1 MPMDF
6 LGLKDKKMLVTGVAN
21 RKSIAWHVSR
31 ALEEAGADLFYSV
44 RDEGLRE
51 QLKGLVPSDRILVC
65 DVERKDQ
72 IDGLARVLS
81 EKTKSLHGLLHS
93 MAFARYAEGLKPF
106 HQVRR
111 EDFLQALDI
120 SCFSLI
126 ALSDA
131 LKELFDPDAS
141 VVTLSI
147 ARTDLASA
155 NYGYMGPIKAALESA
170 LVYLA
175 QSFSRFS
182 RVRFNAVKAGPLKT
196 SAAAGI
202 PGFVDTYLY
211 AEELTLRKRAL
222 ETREVAAA
230 AAFLLSP
237 ASSGI
242 NAQGIVVDAGMS
254 VNIFDE
260 EMVKKASGGDQ
271 SSP

>member
-1 MPMDF
+1 MDF
-6 LGLKDKKMLVTGVAN
+6 LGLKGKKVLVAGVAN
-21 RKSIAWHVSR
+21 RKSIAWHV
-31 ALEEAGADLFYSV
+31 AGILEEAGADLFYSV
-44 RDEGLRE
+44 RDAGVRD
-51 QLKGLVPSDRILVC
+51 QLTGMVPGDRILLC
-65 DVERKDQ
+65 DVERQDQ
-72 IDGLARVLS
+72 IDALARELAGRT
-81 EKTKSLHGLLHS
+81 ESLHGLLHS
-93 MAFARYAEGLKPF
+93 LAFASYAGGPVPF
-106 HQVRR
+106 HQVSR
-111 EDFLQALDI
+111 EDFLQAIDI

-126 ALSDA
+126 SLSNA
-131 LKELFDPDAS
+131 LKGLFDTDAS

-147 ARTDLASA
+147 ARTDVASSS
-155 NYGYMGPIKAALESA
+155 YGYMGPVKAALESA
-170 LVYLA
+170 VVYLA

-182 RVRFNAVKAGPLKT
+182 RVRFNAVKAGPVKT

-254 VNIFDE
+254 VNVFDE
-260 EMVKKASGGDQ
+260 EVVRRMSGSQ

>member
-1 MPMDF
+1 MDF
-6 LGLKDKKMLVTGVAN
+6 LGLKGKKMLVTGVAN
-21 RKSIAWHVSR
+21 RKSIAWHV
-31 ALEEAGADLFYSV
+31 AGVLEQAGADLFYSV
-44 RDEGLRE
+44 RDAGVRDQLTGLIPE
-51 QLKGLVPSDRILVC
+51 DRILLC
-65 DVERKDQ
+65 DVERQEQ
-72 IDGLARVLS
+72 IDGLAHELAERS
-81 EKTKSLHGLLHS
+81 EALHGMLHS
-93 MAFARYAEGLKPF
+93 LAFARYTGGQVPF
-106 HQVRR
+106 HQVSRK
-111 EDFLQALDI
+111 DFLQAVDI
-120 SCFSLI
+120 SCFSLVS
-126 ALSDA
+126 LCQA
-131 LKELFDPDAS
+131 LKGLFDTNAS

-147 ARTDLASA
+147 VRTDVASSS
-155 NYGYMGPIKAALESA
+155 YGYMGPVKAALESA

-182 RVRFNAVKAGPLKT
+182 RVRFNAVKAGPVKT

-254 VNIFDE
+254 VNVFDE
-260 EMVKKASGGDQ
+260 EMVRRVSGA
-271 SSP
+271 

>member
-1 MPMDF
+1 MDF
-6 LGLKDKKMLVTGVAN
+6 LGLKGKKVLVTGVAN
-21 RKSIAWHVSR
+21 RKSIAWHV
-31 ALEEAGADLFYSV
+31 AGVLEEAGADLFYSV
-44 RDEGLRE
+44 RDEALR
-51 QLKGLVPSDRILVC
+51 DRLADLISRDRLLVC
-65 DVERKDQ
+65 DVERQEQ
-72 IDGLARVLS
+72 IDGLAHELAGRAG
-81 EKTKSLHGLLHS
+81 TIHGLLHS
-93 MAFARYAEGLKPF
+93 VAFANYERGMVPF
-106 HQVRR
+106 NQVPR

-131 LKELFDPDAS
+131 LKDTFDADAS

-147 ARTDLASA
+147 ARTDVASGS
-155 NYGYMGPIKAALESA
+155 YGYMGPVKAALESA

-175 QSFSRFS
+175 HSFSRFS
-182 RVRFNAVKAGPLKT
+182 RVRFNAVKAGPVKT

-211 AEELTLRKRAL
+211 AEELTLRKRGL
-222 ETREVAAA
+222 ETREVAAT

-254 VNIFDE
+254 VNTFDE
-260 EMVKKASGGDQ
+260 DLVRKVSG
-271 SSP
+271 